1 MLKTKR
7 CLSQW
12 SVSDQWQGHILS
24 CLWTA
29 KKTWLIWL
37 WCVKKVVYGKKT
49 PSLYHS
55 IKSYN
60 VQWPMSQ
67 VATCYRRGVTCDS
80 SWVTCDSSWV
90 TCDCSWVTCDSSLV
104 TCGHLWHRSLNMLRF
119 LLWYIEGVLG
129 CFFPTLLGRSQF
141 DYFDIFYFPK
151 STFKVVPRET
161 WVTEHTK
168 ISYDT
173 AITK

>member
-1 MLKTKR
+1 MTGNRGWSPRHSSSGATNWHCHQRNHPRDTPARVSKCQKR
-7 CLSQW
+7 CLRAIVNMTQCYYFVIS
-12 SVSDQWQGHILS
+12 S
-24 CLWTA
+24 
-29 KKTWLIWL
+29 KKN
-37 WCVKKVVYGKKT
+37 

-90 TCDCSWVTCDSSLV
+90 TCDCSWVTCDSFSV

-119 LLWYIEGVLG
+119 YTVIYWRGARMFFSNTFREVPVRLFWHILLSEKH
-129 CFFPTLLGRSQF
+129 F
-141 DYFDIFYFPK
+141 
-151 STFKVVPRET
+151 
-161 WVTEHTK
+161 
-168 ISYDT
+168 
-173 AITK
+173 